1 MLQVKAQK
9 QPEFLDEESKWVDSV
24 YASLSADERLAQ
36 LFMVAAWSNKDM
48 KHVRQ
53 IDELITKYNI
63 GGLIFMQGGPMRQ
76 AKLVNYYQLRSKTS

>member
-1 MLQVKAQK
+1 MKKTLLIILFSAFFCNIFS
-9 QPEFLDEESKWVDSV
+9 QPAFFTEESKWVDSV

-63 GGLIFMQGGPMRQ
+63 GGLIF
-76 AKLVNYYQLRSKTS
+76 